1 MVHAL
6 VSQRNEVF
14 HNAEEDSPCEPGH
27 MTGKA
32 LDAVSSLLWTETLR
46 FG

>member
-1 MVHAL
+1 MVHAF

-14 HNAEEDSPCEPGH
+14 HNTEKDSHYETVH

-32 LDAVSSLLWTETLR
+32 LDAVSCLLCAETLG